1 MYDFTMVYSG
11 ADYKNLSCMSWFCFP
26 TCYSYK
32 QKNTFI
38 FIYKTQKMDL
48 ERPMYFVALRLF
60 QQKPLDG
67 DGLED
72 TQEASGT
79 DGHTLAN
86 SPKI

>member
-1 MYDFTMVYSG
+1 
-11 ADYKNLSCMSWFCFP
+11 
-26 TCYSYK
+26 
-32 QKNTFI
+32 
-38 FIYKTQKMDL
+38 MDL
-48 ERPMYFVALRLF
+48 EWPMYFVALTLRLF